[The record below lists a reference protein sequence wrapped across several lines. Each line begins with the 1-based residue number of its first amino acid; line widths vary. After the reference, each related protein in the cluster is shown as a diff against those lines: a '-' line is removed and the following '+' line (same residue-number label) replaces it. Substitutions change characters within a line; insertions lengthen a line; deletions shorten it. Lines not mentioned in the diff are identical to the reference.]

1 MNSENAVSS
10 HSGLTSVET
19 VYEKKKGN
27 LLWPIARK
35 KNMISLRSAAFDT
48 IFVSNLVY
56 SHKFHVN
63 FETAWYFLSKKT
75 WQRPVAAFN
84 NLILSHSSS
93 CFLQYWST

>member
-27 LLWPIARK
+27 LLCTIARK
-35 KNMISLRSAAFDT
+35 KNLISLRSTAFDT

-63 FETAWYFLSKKT
+63 FETA
-75 WQRPVAAFN
+75 
-84 NLILSHSSS
+84 
-93 CFLQYWST
+93 